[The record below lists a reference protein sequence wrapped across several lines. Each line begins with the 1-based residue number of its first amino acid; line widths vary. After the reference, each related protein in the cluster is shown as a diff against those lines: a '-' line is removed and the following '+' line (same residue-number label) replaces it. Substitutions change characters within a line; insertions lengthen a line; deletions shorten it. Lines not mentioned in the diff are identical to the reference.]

1 MQLKKVT
8 SAVVRFIDEATTI
21 QLNDLACDMPSERKF
36 KDSGAMV
43 APCTI
48 ARTGIMQY
56 RASECGAMFADRDPN
71 SIVKIATLETDLFDK
86 DSIESY
92 RSAPITV
99 NHPEVD
105 VDISNAK
112 ELQKGNLDSVPFAD
126 GNQLSGTI
134 VINDADTLKLIDG
147 GLDQLS
153 SGHTCTLVLADEGK
167 EYDAYKTNIRA
178 NHVALVESGRA
189 GTAKIADEAQVT
201 EAETKLADAE
211 TKLAD
216 AETKLADAETKLAD
230 AIKAKE
236 VISAKLED
244 TQEKLADSEK
254 LLEEANLK
262 VSDEAIDKLVDA
274 RLVFVKEVATLSDM
288 DVAGMSIAE
297 AKRKVVAQLLD
308 KDISNKSD
316 TYVEARFEIALED
329 SDEAS
334 PMSVLL
340 SKQVA
345 ETVLEDTV
353 LEETPSEIARKNMI
367 QRNSNKV

>member
-1 MQLKKVT
+1 MQLKKVA

-201 EAETKLADAE
+201 EAETKLADVE

-216 AETKLADAETKLAD
+216 AETKLADT
-230 AIKAKE
+230 IKAKE

>member
-153 SGHTCTLVLADEGK
+153 SGHTCTLVLADEGQ
-167 EYDAYKTNIRA
+167 EYDAFKTNIRA

-189 GTAKIADEAQVT
+189 GTARIADEAT
-201 EAETKLADAE
+201 ETLTKLTDTETKLADTE

-216 AETKLADAETKLAD
+216 TETKLADVKRN
-230 AIKAKE
+230 KE
-236 VISAKLED
+236 VISAKLEA
-244 TQEKLADSEK
+244 TQEKLADTEK
-254 LLEEANLK
+254 LLKEAELK
-262 VSDEAIDKLVDA
+262 VSDEAIDKLVDT
-274 RLVFVKEVATLSDM
+274 RLTFVKEVATLSDM
-288 DVAGMSIAE
+288 DITGMSIAE

-329 SDEAS
+329 SDETS
-334 PMSVLL
+334 PMSTLL
-340 SKQVA
+340 SRQVV

-353 LEETPSEIARKNMI
+353 LEETPAEIARKNMI

>member
-201 EAETKLADAE
+201 EAETKLADVE

-216 AETKLADAETKLAD
+216 AETKLADT
-230 AIKAKE
+230 IKAKE